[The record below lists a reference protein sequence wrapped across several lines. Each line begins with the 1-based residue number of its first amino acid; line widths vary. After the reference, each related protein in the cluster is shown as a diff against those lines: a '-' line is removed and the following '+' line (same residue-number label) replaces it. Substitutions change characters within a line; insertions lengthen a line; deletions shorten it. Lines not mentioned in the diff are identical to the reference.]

1 MLRVIRAETIIMKEI
16 TTMNKDRNITAA
28 KAKAQAQN
36 AEMEKMELNEQEL
49 EKVNG
54 GLWNIFLPRELL
66 NR

>member
-1 MLRVIRAETIIMKEI
+1 
-16 TTMNKDRNITAA
+16 MNREQNITAA
-28 KAKAQAQN
+28 KAKAPAQN
-36 AEMEKMELNEQEL
+36 AEMEKTELSEQDL